1 MSNTNTTY
9 FNGLPLYEAVING
22 ESDGIFCV
30 SFVSEPATQKTW
42 QLFSSH
48 KRRLLFNDDKM
59 EVTGVLMLAD
69 TPIYR
74 VDNETNAEFYIYYK
88 AETLKQMV
96 AKMLK
101 DNTFNNIDTQH
112 DGKTLPKGAVS
123 MTAVYQLDDNTSAP
137 VPQGIPAGSVIC
149 SYKIHDTALW
159 DKMKSGE
166 LTGFS
171 LAGYFTLVETN
182 NTDDTRFIN
191 NLNFKNM
198 KKKVNSIKALLS
210 RLVLN
215 FEETALADG
224 TLWLHDGEL
233 KEGAAVT
240 LEDGTPV
247 PDGSYETDT
256 LTITVTEGVVS
267 SVSQKDTEDREP
279 VEADEETPADPSA
292 DAIQA
297 QIDEMKSDIEG
308 IKADID
314 AIKSVLAA
322 KEDTPVVE
330 EFTKAATNRNMSR
343 ASRFIAAL

>member
-1 MSNTNTTY
+1 MKNANTTY
-9 FNGLPLYEAVING
+9 FNGLPLYEAVIKDA
-22 ESDGIFCV
+22 SDGIFCV
-30 SFVSEPATQKTW
+30 SFVSEPATQKSW
-42 QLFSSH
+42 QLFSAH

-59 EVTGVLMLAD
+59 EVTGILMLAD

-101 DNTFNNIDTQH
+101 DNTFNTIDTQH
-112 DGKTLPKGAVS
+112 DGKTLPKDTVS
-123 MTAVYQLDDNTSAP
+123 MTAVYALDANTRTGALDG
-137 VPQGIPAGSVIC
+137 VPDGSVIC
-149 SYKIHDTALW
+149 SYKIHDTVLW

-182 NTDDTRFIN
+182 NTDDIHFIN

-215 FEETALADG
+215 FEETALVDG
-224 TLWLHDGEL
+224 TVWLHDGEL
-233 KEGAAVT
+233 TEGTAVT

-267 SVSQKDTEDREP
+267 SVSQKDAQPDEP
-279 VEADEETPADPSA
+279 VEAEDDTQGDGAA
-292 DAIQA
+292 DAVQA
-297 QIDEMKSDIEG
+297 EIDELKSAIEG
-308 IKADID
+308 IKADIE
-314 AIKSVLAA
+314 AIKSLLAA

-330 EFTKAATNRNMSR
+330 EFTKTAPKRSMSK